1 MPSLVGSQR
10 IDRTGYETEHLKVLE
25 VSFRDPV
32 ERTWHWKCLCKHCG
46 DTFDCRTASLPKQ
59 KGCGCAVKEIIRR
72 QRKKR
77 PVADVA
83 TGSDLLKRA
92 WV

>member
-1 MPSLVGSQR
+1 MSAPVGSQR
-10 IDRTGYETEHLKVLE
+10 IDRTGFETEHLKVLE
-25 VSFRDPV
+25 LSFRDEK

-46 DTFDCRTASLPKQ
+46 DTFDCRSASLKKQ

-83 TGSDLLKRA
+83 TGTDLLRRT